1 VPEAKLPFSARSAV
15 LHLAQSDARL
25 AAVIERA
32 GPFRL
37 ALQPH
42 PTFRYL
48 LRAIVYQQLNGKAAR
63 TIHGRVIELIGA
75 RQRPADLLAQDDA
88 ALRGAGLSRSKLA
101 AVRDLAER
109 AASGALPTRARL
121 LCMDDEEV
129 IERLCE
135 VRGIGRWS
143 AQMLLMFNL
152 GRPDVL
158 PVGDFG
164 VRNGYRVMM
173 RARELPEPE
182 VLERRAERWRPYRSV
197 ASWYLWRA
205 VELNAPRPV

>member
-1 VPEAKLPFSARSAV
+1 MPEHGFAFSPRSAV
-15 LHLAQSDARL
+15 AHLKKSDARL
-25 AAVIERA
+25 AELIERA

-37 ALQPH
+37 ELRPD
-42 PTFRYL
+42 PTFTSL
-48 LRAIVYQQLNGKAAR
+48 LRAIVYQQLNGKAAS
-63 TIHGRVIELIGA
+63 TIHGRVLDLIGP
-75 RQRPADLLAQDDA
+75 RRLPADLLALDDA
-88 ALRGAGLSRSKLA
+88 ALRGAGLSRSKLL

-109 AASGALPTRARL
+109 AASKTLPTRARL
-121 LCMDDEEV
+121 VRLDDEQV

-164 VRNGYRVMM
+164 VRTGYKLLM
-173 RARELPEPE
+173 RARELPEPAA
-182 VLERRAERWRPYRSV
+182 LERRAERWRPYRSV

-205 VELNAPRPV
+205 VALNAPRPQ